1 MKLTGA
7 RTRLVAEVITALLLF
22 GTGTT
27 QRVFTSKAY
36 RVVSYEPDFVEPL
49 ENVTVTVGREAVFTC
64 VVDHLGGYRVAW
76 IKADTKA
83 ILAIHNR
90 VITHN
95 NRMNVIHSDHNTWQL
110 KIRDVRRNDSGQ
122 YMCQI
127 NTDPMKMQVGH
138 LNVVIPP
145 DITAE
150 DTSGD
155 VMVPEGSSVRLT
167 CRAKGYPEPRV
178 VWRREDGRP
187 IVFRSPGQ
195 AKNSVETFDGP
206 ELVLDKVARDD
217 MGAYLCIAS
226 NDIPPAV
233 SKRMVVQVHFHPL
246 IRIPNQLVGA
256 PPGTNVTLECEVEA
270 SPKSINFWTKILDD
284 QGPQIVASRKYAN
297 EEVTI
302 NEYTLKM
309 KLTIINLQP
318 DDFTSYKCTAKNSLG
333 EVEGSIKLYEI
344 VLPKPVTTAQENLLE
359 NVSADANMPPLH
371 DDLRGP
377 PFSED
382 RHQGEGAAPHQ
393 GSPHPTKPLP
403 PSRPHNTHAVPYLPT
418 DPAVAGR
425 GDRSLPFLLLLVA
438 AAFLACVWATP

>member
-22 GTGTT
+22 GT
-27 QRVFTSKAY
+27 
-36 RVVSYEPDFVEPL
+36 VVSYEPDFVEPL

>member
-1 MKLTGA
+1 
-7 RTRLVAEVITALLLF
+7 
-22 GTGTT
+22 
-27 QRVFTSKAY
+27 
-36 RVVSYEPDFVEPL
+36 
-49 ENVTVTVGREAVFTC
+49 
-64 VVDHLGGYRVAW
+64 
-76 IKADTKA
+76 
-83 ILAIHNR
+83 
-90 VITHN
+90 
-95 NRMNVIHSDHNTWQL
+95 MNVIHSDHNTWQL